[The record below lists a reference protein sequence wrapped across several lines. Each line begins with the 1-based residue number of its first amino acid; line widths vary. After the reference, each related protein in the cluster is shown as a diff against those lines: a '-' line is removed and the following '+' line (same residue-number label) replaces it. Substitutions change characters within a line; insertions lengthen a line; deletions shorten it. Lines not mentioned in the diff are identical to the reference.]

1 MNKKSMVVVK
11 RTIDDEIFL
20 GLLATDGDDIYTPD
34 ANIIISVAYGL
45 AKAVYIN
52 IPAHT
57 VFSDSETGAVSPNG
71 LWKKIK
77 TDFLNILR
85 HEYNLIFHPNAVD
98 CFRGINRFFS
108 MIMEDSFTSHTF
120 VGNLEDLTITK
131 TDKVDDVCMYKF
143 EFLGQDSKIETKTLL
158 LGTFSNDM

>member
-1 MNKKSMVVVK
+1 MNKKNMVVEK

-20 GLLATDGDDIYTPD
+20 GLLAKDEEVYTPD
-34 ANIIISVAYGL
+34 TNVIAFVAYGL
-45 AKAVYIN
+45 AKATYIN

-85 HEYNLIFHPNAVD
+85 HEYNLVFHPNAVN

-108 MIMEDSFTSHTF
+108 MIMEDSFTSHKF
-120 VGNLEDLTITK
+120 VGKLENLTVTK
-131 TDKVDDVCMYKF
+131 TDKVDDVCAYEF
-143 EFLGQDSKIETKTLL
+143 EFLGKDSKIETKTLL
-158 LGTFSNDM
+158 LGSFSNDM